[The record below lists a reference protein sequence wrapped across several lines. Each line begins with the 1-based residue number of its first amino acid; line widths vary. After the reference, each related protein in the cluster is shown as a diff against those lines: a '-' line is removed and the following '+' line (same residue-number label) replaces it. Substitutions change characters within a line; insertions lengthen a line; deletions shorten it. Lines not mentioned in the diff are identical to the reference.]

1 MSEES
6 EDKQRTAQRISAL
19 SSVFGKDIVPGTLA
33 DLINFRKTPK
43 KRAPRGES
51 VTTQLRRFKTQPVKE
66 NPEFKIVGRQV
77 PDIETQVREDIAR
90 NLAPSALD
98 VDPAMIQPILKRLPA
113 SLQDLRR
120 TIAPARKGTFVTV
133 KTKLGR
139 TKKTRIT

>member
-6 EDKQRTAQRISAL
+6 EDKQKQAKKL
-19 SSVFGKDIVPGTLA
+19 SVLSKLFGTPGDLF
-33 DLINFRKTPK
+33 DLINPK
-43 KRAPRGES
+43 RSQRRRRSVAPMRITRS
-51 VTTQLRRFKTQPVKE
+51 RVQE

-77 PDIETQVREDIAR
+77 PDIEAQVRTEVLQ
-90 NLAPSALD
+90 NLSD
-98 VDPAMIQPILKRLPA
+98 VEPKMIEPVLKRLPA

-120 TIAPARKGTFVTV
+120 TIAPARKGMFVTV

>member
-6 EDKQRTAQRISAL
+6 EDKQKQAKKL
-19 SSVFGKDIVPGTLA
+19 SVLSKLFGTPGSLF
-33 DLINFRKTPK
+33 DLINPK
-43 KRAPRGES
+43 RSQRRRRYVAPMRIARS
-51 VTTQLRRFKTQPVKE
+51 RVRE

-77 PDIETQVREDIAR
+77 PDIETQVREDVAR

-98 VDPAMIQPILKRLPA
+98 VDPAMIQPVLKRLPA

-120 TIAPARKGTFVTV
+120 TIAPARKGMFVTV

>member
-66 NPEFKIVGRQV
+66 NPEFDIVGRQV
-77 PDIETQVREDIAR
+77 PDIEKQVRTDVLQTLS
-90 NLAPSALD
+90 NLDPKMVEPRLKKMSAD
-98 VDPAMIQPILKRLPA
+98 
-113 SLQDLRR
+113 LQDLRR
-120 TIAPARKGTFVTV
+120 TIAPASKGTFVNV

>member
-6 EDKQRTAQRISAL
+6 EDKQKQAKKL
-19 SSVFGKDIVPGTLA
+19 SVLSKLFGTPGSLF
-33 DLINFRKTPK
+33 DLINPRRTQ
-43 KRAPRGES
+43 RRRRYVAPMRIA
-51 VTTQLRRFKTQPVKE
+51 RPRIKE
-66 NPEFKIVGRQV
+66 NEEFKIVGRQV
-77 PDIETQVREDIAR
+77 PDIEAQVRTEVAK
-90 NLAPSALD
+90 NLAPGALD

-120 TIAPARKGTFVTV
+120 TIAPARKGMFVTV

>member
-66 NPEFKIVGRQV
+66 NPEFDIVGRQV
-77 PDIETQVREDIAR
+77 PDIEKQVRTDVLQTLS
-90 NLAPSALD
+90 NL
-98 VDPAMIQPILKRLPA
+98 DPKMVEPRLKRM
-113 SLQDLRR
+113 SVDLQDLNR
-120 TIAPARKGTFVTV
+120 TVSPAVRSSKGTFVNV

>member
-6 EDKQRTAQRISAL
+6 EDKQKQAKKL
-19 SSVFGKDIVPGTLA
+19 SVLSKLFGTPGSLF
-33 DLINFRKTPK
+33 DLINPK
-43 KRAPRGES
+43 RSQRRRRSVAPMRITRLK
-51 VTTQLRRFKTQPVKE
+51 VQE

-77 PDIETQVREDIAR
+77 PDIEAQVRTEVAK
-90 NLAPSALD
+90 NLAPGALD

-120 TIAPARKGTFVTV
+120 TIAPARKGMFVTV

>member
-6 EDKQRTAQRISAL
+6 EDKQKQAKKL
-19 SSVFGKDIVPGTLA
+19 SVLSKLFGTPSDLL
-33 DLINFRKTPK
+33 DLINPK
-43 KRAPRGES
+43 RSQRRRRYVAPMRIARS
-51 VTTQLRRFKTQPVKE
+51 RVQE

-77 PDIETQVREDIAR
+77 PDIEAQVRTEVAE
-90 NLAPSALD
+90 NLAPGALD

>member
-6 EDKQRTAQRISAL
+6 EDKQKTAKKLSVL
-19 SSVFGKDIVPGTLA
+19 SSIFGKDKIPSTLA
-33 DLINFRKTPK
+33 DLINFN
-43 KRAPRGES
+43 KRPRRRRSVAPMRIARS
-51 VTTQLRRFKTQPVKE
+51 RVQE

-77 PDIETQVREDIAR
+77 PDIETQVREDVAR

-98 VDPAMIQPILKRLPA
+98 VDPAMIQPVLKRLPA

-120 TIAPARKGTFVTV
+120 TIAPARKGMFVTV

>member
-6 EDKQRTAQRISAL
+6 EDKQKTAKKL
-19 SSVFGKDIVPGTLA
+19 SVLSKLFGKDIVPGSLF
-33 DLINFRKTPK
+33 DLINPRRTQ
-43 KRAPRGES
+43 RRRRYVAPMRIA
-51 VTTQLRRFKTQPVKE
+51 RPRIKE
-66 NPEFKIVGRQV
+66 NEEFKIVGRQV
-77 PDIETQVREDIAR
+77 PDIEAQVRTEVAK
-90 NLAPSALD
+90 NLAPGALD

>member
-6 EDKQRTAQRISAL
+6 EDKQKQAKKL
-19 SSVFGKDIVPGTLA
+19 SVLSKLFGTPGSLF
-33 DLINFRKTPK
+33 DLINPK
-43 KRAPRGES
+43 RSQRRRRYVAPMRIARS
-51 VTTQLRRFKTQPVKE
+51 RVQE

-77 PDIETQVREDIAR
+77 PDIEAQVRTEVAK
-90 NLAPSALD
+90 NLAPGALD

>member
-6 EDKQRTAQRISAL
+6 EDKQKQAKKL
-19 SSVFGKDIVPGTLA
+19 SVLSKLFGTPGSLF
-33 DLINFRKTPK
+33 DLINPK
-43 KRAPRGES
+43 RSQRRRRYVAPMRIA
-51 VTTQLRRFKTQPVKE
+51 RPRIKE
-66 NPEFKIVGRQV
+66 NEEFKIVGRQV
-77 PDIETQVREDIAR
+77 PDIEAQVRTEVAK
-90 NLAPSALD
+90 NLAPGALD

-120 TIAPARKGTFVTV
+120 TIAPARKGMFVTV

>member
-6 EDKQRTAQRISAL
+6 EDKQRTAQRL
-19 SSVFGKDIVPGTLA
+19 STLSKVFGKDIIPGSLA

-51 VTTQLRRFKTQPVKE
+51 VTTQLRRFKTRPVKE
-66 NPEFKIVGRQV
+66 NPEFDIVGRQV
-77 PDIETQVREDIAR
+77 PDIEKQVRTDVLQ
-90 NLAPSALD
+90 NLSNLD
-98 VDPAMIQPILKRLPA
+98 PKMVEPRLKRMSA
-113 SLQDLRR
+113 ELQDLRK
-120 TIAPARKGTFVTV
+120 TIAPANKGTFVNV